1 MKLSYQI
8 DMAPESEWLVVSA
21 EPENKEHL
29 PYVQEL
35 GDFIAHEKY
44 FTTRE
49 GLPSYLIKYT
59 LSGEGRLLYKGQ
71 DEYLPP
77 GCFYWIDCQNHQ
89 HYHTSERTRQWR
101 VLWVHFYGG
110 ESTYLYQKFLSANGG
125 NIGRLPA
132 NSTIVPNLY
141 ALLDLYRNASASGAD
156 VRAAALLLQIMAEC
170 IDSAECKQ
178 DDLQSRY
185 VRQIQDYI
193 CAHYRERITLDVLAN
208 EISLNKFYLQK
219 LFLQRTGQSPGE
231 FLTGIRVNH
240 AKELLRMTQKSVS
253 AVALETGIENT
264 SYFIRVF
271 KTRENVTPAEFRRI
285 WHTGSAVK

>member
-8 DMAPESEWLVVSA
+8 DMSPESEWLVVSA

-35 GDFIAHEKY
+35 GDFNARERY

-59 LSGEGRLLYKGQ
+59 LAGEGRLLYEGR

-77 GCFYWIDCQNHQ
+77 GYFYWIDCQNHQ
-89 HYHTSERTRQWR
+89 HYNTSARTRQWR

-110 ESTYLYQKFLSANGG
+110 ESDYLYRKFLAANGN

-132 NSTIVPNLY
+132 NSTVVSNLY
-141 ALLDLYRNASASGAD
+141 ALLDLYRGAPASGAD
-156 VRAAALLLQIMAEC
+156 VRAAALLVQIMAEC
-170 IDSAECKQ
+170 IYSAECKQ

-185 VRQIQDYI
+185 VRQVQDYI
-193 CAHYRERITLDVLAN
+193 GAHYRERITLDVLAN
-208 EISLNKFYLQK
+208 EVSLNKFYLQK
-219 LFLQRTGQSPGE
+219 LFLQRVGQSPGE
-231 FLTGIRVNH
+231 FLTGVRVNH
-240 AKELLRMTQKSVS
+240 AKELLRMTKMPVS
-253 AVALETGIENT
+253 AIAFETGIENT
-264 SYFIRVF
+264 SYFIKVF
-271 KTRENVTPAEFRRI
+271 KSRESVTPAGFRRI
-285 WHTGSAVK
+285 WRTGSAAK